1 VRHIVLY
8 LGLQSVNSA
17 VHHLTHTCVCSMVP
31 VWRDVIRDQ
40 GVVGLTAGLS
50 ARVPRLF
57 LSQAIQFSLV
67 DIFRAH
73 LQKY

>member
-1 VRHIVLY
+1 MFITRLAPLAQHRRFVFDR
-8 LGLQSVNSA
+8 
-17 VHHLTHTCVCSMVP
+17 SMVP
-31 VWRDVIRDQ
+31 VWRDVVRDQ
-40 GVVGLTAGLS
+40 GVMGLAKGLS

-67 DIFRAH
+67 DIFKAM

>member
-1 VRHIVLY
+1 
-8 LGLQSVNSA
+8 
-17 VHHLTHTCVCSMVP
+17 MVP
-31 VWRDVIRDQ
+31 VWRDVLKEE
-40 GVVGLTAGLS
+40 GVMGLTTGLS

-67 DIFRAH
+67 DIFKSM

>member
-1 VRHIVLY
+1 
-8 LGLQSVNSA
+8 
-17 VHHLTHTCVCSMVP
+17 MVP
-31 VWRDVIRDQ
+31 VWRDVLRDQ
-40 GVVGLTAGLS
+40 GPIGLAAGLQ

-67 DIFRAH
+67 DIFKRE

>member
-1 VRHIVLY
+1 
-8 LGLQSVNSA
+8 
-17 VHHLTHTCVCSMVP
+17 MVP
-31 VWRDVIRDQ
+31 VWRDVLKEE
-40 GVVGLTAGLS
+40 GVMGLTTGLS

-67 DIFRAH
+67 DIFKRE

>member
-1 VRHIVLY
+1 
-8 LGLQSVNSA
+8 
-17 VHHLTHTCVCSMVP
+17 MVP
-31 VWRDVIRDQ
+31 VWRDVVRDQ
-40 GVVGLTAGLS
+40 GVMGLAKGLS

-67 DIFRAH
+67 DIFKAM